1 MKLFI
6 FDFDGTLVDS
16 KPTIEA
22 GMAHTLQVLGLPLE
36 LREEWLKYV
45 GLPLDEGIR
54 RAFPIDESLTFE
66 TIFTAYRTFDH
77 QGHEPLIRAF
87 QGIPELIDE
96 LRELGQPM
104 AIATSKRN
112 RGLKPT
118 MQRMGWSEWFDP
130 IVTPDEVQDGK
141 PHPESLHQ
149 IMERTGREAKDC
161 LMIGDTPFDMD
172 MATAAG
178 VPSLAVGYGM
188 YSGEAMAAHH
198 PRYYAA
204 DVPALRDILLS
215 LGSVSD

>member
-16 KPTIEA
+16 KPIIEA
-22 GMAHTLQVLGLPLE
+22 GMAHTLSLLGLPLD

-45 GLPLDEGIR
+45 GLPVEEGIR
-54 RAFPIDESLTFE
+54 RTFPLDESLTFE
-66 TIFTAYRTFDH
+66 KVLTAYRTFDH
-77 QGHEPLIRAF
+77 QGHEPLIQAF
-87 QGIPELIDE
+87 QGIPELITE
-96 LRELGQPM
+96 LREQGRPM

-118 MQRMGWSEWFDP
+118 MVRLGWSDWFDP
-130 IVTPDEVQDGK
+130 IVTPDEVENGK

-149 IMERTGREAKDC
+149 ILERTNREAEDC
-161 LMIGDTPFDMD
+161 LMIGDTPFDVD

-188 YSGEAMAAHH
+188 YSGDALAPHH
-198 PRYYAA
+198 PRYYAS
-204 DVPALRDILLS
+204 DVPALRDILLC
-215 LGSVSD
+215 L

>member
-16 KPTIEA
+16 KPIIEA
-22 GMAHTLQVLGLPLE
+22 GMAHTLSLLGFPLE

-45 GLPLDEGIR
+45 GLPVEEGIR
-54 RAFPIDESLTFE
+54 RTFPLDETLTLE
-66 TIFTAYRTFDH
+66 KVVTAYRTFDH
-77 QGHEPLIRAF
+77 QGHEPLIQAF
-87 QGIPELIDE
+87 QGIPELIAE
-96 LRELGQPM
+96 LHGMGRPM

-118 MQRMGWSEWFDP
+118 MVRLGWSDWFDP
-130 IVTPDEVQDGK
+130 IVTPDEVENGK

-149 IMERTGREAKDC
+149 ILEKTNRKAEDC

-188 YSGEAMAAHH
+188 YSGDALAPHH
-198 PRYYAA
+198 PRYYAS
-204 DVPALRDILLS
+204 DVSALRDILLS
-215 LGSVSD
+215 LGSVDD

>member
-16 KPTIEA
+16 KPIIEA
-22 GMAHTLQVLGLPLE
+22 GMAHTLDLLGFPPD

-45 GLPLDEGIR
+45 GLPVEEGIR
-54 RAFPIDESLTFE
+54 RTFPLDETLTLE
-66 TIFTAYRTFDH
+66 KVVASYRTFDH

-87 QGIPELIDE
+87 QGIPELIAE
-96 LRELGQPM
+96 LRGQGRPM

-112 RGLKPT
+112 RGLRPT
-118 MQRMGWSEWFDP
+118 MGRLGWSDWFDP
-130 IVTPDEVQDGK
+130 IITPDEVASGK

-149 IMERTGREAKDC
+149 IMERTNREPEDC
-161 LMIGDTPFDMD
+161 LMIGDTPFDID

-178 VPSLAVGYGM
+178 MPSLAVGYGM
-188 YSGEAMAAHH
+188 YSGAALAPHQ
-198 PRYYAA
+198 PRYYAS

-215 LGSVSD
+215 L

>member
-16 KPTIEA
+16 KPIIEA
-22 GMAHTLQVLGLPLE
+22 GMAHALDVLGFPLE

-45 GLPLDEGIR
+45 GLPVEEGIR
-54 RAFPIDESLTFE
+54 RTFPLNETLTLE
-66 TIFTAYRTFDH
+66 KVVAAYRTFDH
-77 QGHEPLIRAF
+77 QGQEPGIQAF
-87 QGIPELIDE
+87 QGIPELIAE
-96 LRELGQPM
+96 LRSLGQPM

-118 MQRMGWSEWFDP
+118 MARLGWSDWFNP
-130 IVTPDEVQDGK
+130 IITPDEVQNGK

-149 IMERTGREAKDC
+149 ILELTGQKAEDC
-161 LMIGDTPFDMD
+161 LMIGDTPFDVD

-188 YSGEAMAAHH
+188 YSGEALAPHL
-198 PRYYAA
+198 PRYYAS

-215 LGSVSD
+215 L

>member
-16 KPTIEA
+16 KPIIQA
-22 GMAHTLQVLGLPLE
+22 GMNHTLELLGFPLD
-36 LREEWLKYV
+36 LMHEWLKYV
-45 GLPLDEGIR
+45 GLPVEEGIR
-54 RAFPIDESLTFE
+54 RTFPLDDTLTFE
-66 TIFTAYRTFDH
+66 KVLATYRTFDH
-77 QGHEPLIRAF
+77 QGHEPLIQAF
-87 QGIPELIDE
+87 EGIPELIEE
-96 LRELGQPM
+96 LHTQGRPM

-118 MQRMGWSEWFDP
+118 LQRLGWSEWFDP
-130 IVTPDEVQDGK
+130 IVTPDEVDSAK

-149 IMERTGREAKDC
+149 ILARTGWDAEDA

-178 VPSLAVGYGM
+178 VPGLAVGYGM
-188 YSGEAMAAHH
+188 YSGEALAAHH
-198 PRYYAA
+198 PRYFAP

-215 LGSVSD
+215 L